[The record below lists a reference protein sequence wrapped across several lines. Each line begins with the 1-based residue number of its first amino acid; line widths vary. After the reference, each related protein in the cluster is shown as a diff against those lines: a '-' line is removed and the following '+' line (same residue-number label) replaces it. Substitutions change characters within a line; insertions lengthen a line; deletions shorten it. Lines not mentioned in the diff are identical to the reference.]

1 VVLARAIWDLR
12 EPIAVVVQ
20 VDHPL
25 SQPEGFVTKVNFT
38 SIVSSLSIFFSILH
52 EAIDEI

>member
-1 VVLARAIWDLR
+1 MGLERR
-12 EPIAVVVQ
+12 IAVVVQ

-25 SQPEGFVTKVNFT
+25 SRPECFVTKVNFT
-38 SIVSSLSIFFSILH
+38 SIVSSLSTFFSILH